1 MRLTQ
6 RKGSRGAP
14 AHLPQIMGDDNALER
29 AALLSVHLVVITQ
42 GDPMLVHELLH
53 ALLPGICPP
62 GLVLQAL
69 DQHKRALEKGMRS
82 DELSQ
87 LGN

>member
-1 MRLTQ
+1 
-6 RKGSRGAP
+6 
-14 AHLPQIMGDDNALER
+14 MGDDSALER
-29 AALLSVHLVVITQ
+29 AALLSVRLVVITQ

-69 DQHKRALEKGMRS
+69 DQHQRALEKGMRS